1 MGRNRV
7 PETEIKV
14 NTKIRIRADL
24 KKKARDKGLNLSKV
38 MEDALV
44 QIFKNDPEK
53 NKP

>member
-24 KKKARDKGLNLSKV
+24 KKQARDRNLNLSKV
-38 MEDALV
+38 MEDALLK
-44 QIFKNDPEK
+44 IFKSDPQK
-53 NKP
+53 